1 MSGVVQL
8 NAVRPQAG
16 PRQPKERRSG
26 QQGAAS
32 GVCPLDTAEPGS
44 LVPSSVTQA
53 SRGEGLGTVANQE
66 R

>member
-1 MSGVVQL
+1 VVPL
-8 NAVRPQAG
+8 NAIRPKAG
-16 PRQPKERRSG
+16 PDALQGRKPG
-26 QQGAAS
+26 QQGAVS
-32 GVCPLDTAEPGS
+32 GICPLVTAEPGS